1 MCSVYI
7 NIIKKYSNNELCIY
21 IITVNY
27 FYVANDMLSV
37 FMVETS
43 TWTKETKPDLI
54 TWVVQTLKP
63 YCAILHQHTMDSSL
77 MCNRYYSAQVA
88 GQERRQ
94 CILRKLLQSEGV
106 LM

>member
-27 FYVANDMLSV
+27 FYVANEMLSV
-37 FMVETS
+37 FMAETS
-43 TWTKETKPDLI
+43 MWTKETKPDLI

-63 YCAILHQHTMDSSL
+63 YCAILHQDTMDSSL
-77 MCNRYYSAQVA
+77 MCNRYSAQVA
-88 GQERRQ
+88 DQERRQ
-94 CILRKLLQSEGV
+94 CILRKLLQPEGV
-106 LM
+106 LT